1 MARLIK
7 ANLSHISANIPKKTY
22 KAVESPIKAIVNAI
36 NNPKID
42 YKNINYDALVKE
54 ITGIQEYIN
63 MGKNVS
69 IFDYNLLEE
78 SGSSGNSGNYSGQG
92 ALSPNWKSPYPS
104 DIRGKST
111 TANQKQVYGYLRG
124 MGLNDAACAGVMA
137 NIEAESAFNPTESGM
152 DTNGYR
158 STGLFCWNEQFT
170 PRYAYGTTVDSQM
183 NYMAKTIK
191 PSTLK
196 KLQSVPNTPA
206 GAQQAAIIFASEY
219 EVCTKKDYG
228 RREKF
233 ARAYYSSF

>member
-7 ANLSHISANIPKKTY
+7 ANLSHITTNLPKKTY
-22 KAVESPIKAIVNAI
+22 NTITSPIKAIVNAI

-42 YKNINYDALVKE
+42 YKNINYDTFVKE
-54 ITGIQEYIN
+54 ITGIKEYVNI
-63 MGKNVS
+63 GKNIS
-69 IFDYNLLEE
+69 IFDYNLLDDV
-78 SGSSGNSGNYSGQG
+78 SSSSQYNGQG
-92 ALSPNWKSPYPS
+92 ALSPSWKSPYPS

-152 DTNGYR
+152 DTNGYH

-170 PRYAYGTTVDSQM
+170 PRYAYGTTVNSQM

-191 PSTLK
+191 PSTLR
-196 KLQSVPNTPA
+196 KLQSVPNTPS